1 MIGTHINIEMTE
13 KLYKKMGLTNK
24 EIRISELNRILSI
37 NLNELEADLFN
48 SGNWSD
54 IQKINDLQEVYDQ
67 AGIILKEFDETL
79 Y

>member
-13 KLYKKMGLTNK
+13 KLHKKMRLTNK

-37 NLNELEADLFN
+37 NLNEHEADLFN

-67 AGIILKEFDETL
+67 TGVILKEFDESL

>member
-1 MIGTHINIEMTE
+1 MS
-13 KLYKKMGLTNK
+13 LF
-24 EIRISELNRILSI
+24 
-37 NLNELEADLFN
+37 DLFN

-67 AGIILKEFDETL
+67 AGIILKEFDESL